1 MLLLSLLLFDV
12 VIVVTV
18 IVIITVAIVAA
29 IVTTLALS
37 RSAAQDAAWLRR
49 AACVIGCLGPRQPP
63 VVPYMLVALSLSH
76 LPLLRD

>member
-1 MLLLSLLLFDV
+1 MLLLSLLLFNIV
-12 VIVVTV
+12 VVVTV

-49 AACVIGCLGPRQPP
+49 AACIGCLGPRQPP
-63 VVPYMLVALSLSH
+63 VAPCMLVALSLSH